1 MNRSDVLSQLTGM
14 RNYIAMNRSLPTA
27 YDDSLSYY
35 ETILKLLNLMIALA
49 EADEDVVHWTE
60 LNPILDQI
68 DKTVASLQNQINAA
82 NQRITDLKAYFDADQ
97 IRQTKELKDYTDSV
111 TAMIRSELAGLIAA
125 GDAAN
130 KAYIDWQITKIME
143 LINELVCRFN
153 RGIFDPTSGKCED
166 VGIVVNRVYHW
177 LRYRAQTVTEFDGNG
192 LTAQQ
197 LDAVG
202 YTAKEFDL
210 YSKEI
215 LQFDFNHGGFSPV
228 TGELCSYQI
237 MIEQLANFHRS
248 DWNAGGFDAKEY
260 TAQTFDDLG
269 WTAYYF
275 DFTNYTTA

>member
-1 MNRSDVLSQLTGM
+1 MNRSDVLTQLTGM
-14 RNYIAMNRSLPTA
+14 RNFIAMNRSLPTA

-68 DKTVASLQNQINAA
+68 DKAITSLQNQINDA
-82 NQRITDLKAYFDADQ
+82 NHRITDLKAYFDADQ

-111 TAMIRSELAGLIAA
+111 TAMIKTELASLIAS

-130 KAYIDWQITKIME
+130 KAYIDWQITKITEM
-143 LINELVCRFN
+143 INDLVCRFN

-166 VGIVVNRVYHW
+166 VGTVVNRVYHW

-237 MIEQLANFHRS
+237 MIEQLVNFHRS

-275 DFTNYTTA
+275 DFTNYTAA

>member
-1 MNRSDVLSQLTGM
+1 MNRSDVLTQLTGM
-14 RNYIAMNRSLPTA
+14 RNFIAMNRSLPTA

-68 DKTVASLQNQINAA
+68 DKAITSLQNQINDA
-82 NQRITDLKAYFDADQ
+82 NHRITDLKAYFDADQ

-111 TAMIRSELAGLIAA
+111 TAMIKIELASVIAS

-130 KAYIDWQITKIME
+130 KAYIDWQITKITEM
-143 LINELVCRFN
+143 INDLVCRFN

-166 VGIVVNRVYHW
+166 VGTVVNRVYHW

-275 DFTNYTTA
+275 DFTNYTAA

>member
-1 MNRSDVLSQLTGM
+1 MNRSDVLTQLTGM
-14 RNYIAMNRSLPTA
+14 RNFIAMNRSLPTA

-68 DKTVASLQNQINAA
+68 DKAITSLQNQINDA
-82 NQRITDLKAYFDADQ
+82 NHRITDLKAYFDADQ
-97 IRQTKELKDYTDSV
+97 IRQTMELKDYTDSV
-111 TAMIRSELAGLIAA
+111 TAMIKTELASVIAS

-130 KAYIDWQITKIME
+130 KAYIDWQITKITEM
-143 LINELVCRFN
+143 INDLVCRFN

-166 VGIVVNRVYHW
+166 VGTVVNRVYHW

-275 DFTNYTTA
+275 DFTNYTAA

>member
-82 NQRITDLKAYFDADQ
+82 NQSITDLKAYFDADQ

-130 KAYIDWQITKIME
+130 KAYIDWQITKITE

-166 VGIVVNRVYHW
+166 VGTVVNRVYHW

-210 YSKEI
+210 YSK
-215 LQFDFNHGGFSPV
+215 G
-228 TGELCSYQI
+228 
-237 MIEQLANFHRS
+237 MI
-248 DWNAGGFDAKEY
+248 
-260 TAQTFDDLG
+260 TC
-269 WTAYYF
+269 
-275 DFTNYTTA
+275 TN

>member
-14 RNYIAMNRSLPTA
+14 RNFLVMNRSLPTA

-68 DKTVASLQNQINAA
+68 DKTIESLQKQINAA
-82 NQRITDLKAYFDADQ
+82 NQRITDLKNYFDADQ

-111 TAMIRSELAGLIAA
+111 TAMIKSELMNVIAA

-130 KAYIDWQITKIME
+130 KAYIDWQITKITE
-143 LINELVCRFN
+143 LINDLVCRFN

-260 TAQTFDDLG
+260 TAQAFDDLG

-275 DFTNYTTA
+275 DFTNYTAA

>member
-1 MNRSDVLSQLTGM
+1 
-14 RNYIAMNRSLPTA
+14 LPTA

-49 EADEDVVHWTE
+49 EADADVVHWTE

-68 DKTVASLQNQINAA
+68 DKAITSLQNQINAA

-237 MIEQLANFHRS
+237 MIEQLVNFHRS

-275 DFTNYTTA
+275 DFTNYTAA